1 MADILPQPAD
11 HRLTIGFL
19 LTEAR
24 GWTPHMFL
32 SGVADFCAEND
43 LNLVFYMG
51 EALTERQAEDGG
63 FYRLARAADIDGVII
78 ASNIALNLSAEA
90 KQRLHDQF
98 RNKPLIGWALEVP
111 GLPSVL
117 PDSYN
122 GMKQA
127 VNHLAQAHRYRRIAF
142 IRGPDGQLEAEQR
155 YQAYLDALDENNLP
169 LNLAYVQA
177 GNFSRESG
185 QAAMQRLLALE
196 PRPDAVVAAN
206 DDMAIG
212 ALMFLQSRGLRV
224 PKDVALVGF
233 DDIEESRYLNVPLTT
248 VRQSFYTA
256 GRHAAEAVLQR
267 IRKQNL
273 DVPLNVPTELRIR
286 RSCGC
291 LPADMQHAAPP
302 LLTDL
307 RFDPVEQLWQASS
320 AALDNTGD
328 IAAEHRA
335 LRRTLT
341 QVWQALTL
349 TLGGAPTETFLRTF
363 DEALRETRLA
373 RGEAVPWHDVLSVL
387 RQCALSQNQYDPA
400 RRHQVEDLCQ
410 QARVLVSD
418 SLMRVQAYRRVLI
431 EKKDSILQHI
441 GRTLRVILDLKELPA
456 ALEQLLPLLDIRTCV
471 LALHDGSPN
480 ARLLL
485 RYFRGRMEFPEERL
499 LFPASQLDPQNM
511 LLEGPRHTVVV
522 MPLALGSHQLG
533 FLAVEYTPAEWEVYA
548 RFREIVAGAVFRTQR
563 TEELARFN
571 EMLERMVQQRT
582 DELNQAYHQLERL
595 DKTKSSFIEITA
607 HELRTPLTVL
617 KGYTQILQTM
627 PAIKNDEQA
636 RMLLDGILNGAT
648 RMHELVNSML
658 DVVKVDSHALNL
670 RPGVIPLNSLIRR
683 VISGFEAA
691 LVERRQTLRVD
702 EAIDSLPPVEGD
714 GDLLSKVFYQLVVN
728 AIKYTPD
735 GGSITITGTTRNDP
749 AGQMVEITVADTGIG
764 IDPAHHRLIFE
775 KFYQTGQVSV
785 HSSGRTKFKGGGP
798 GLGLAIARG
807 IVEAHGGRIWAES
820 PGHDET
826 TFPGSRFHV
835 ALWTKLPQ
843 RNPFVAR

>member
-1 MADILPQPAD
+1 MSDSLTSPAA
-11 HRLTIGFL
+11 RRITIGFL

-24 GWTPHMFL
+24 GWTPQKFL

-51 EALTERQAEDGG
+51 DALFERQAEEGG
-63 FYRLARAADIDGVII
+63 FYRLARAQDIDGVII

-98 RNKPLIGWALEVP
+98 RTKPVIGWALEVP
-111 GLPSVL
+111 GLSSVL

-142 IRGPDGQLEAEQR
+142 IRGPDGQVEAEQR

-169 LNLAYVQA
+169 LNLAYVQP

-185 QAAMQRLLALE
+185 QTAMQRLLALE
-196 PRPDAVVAAN
+196 PRPEAVVAAN

-212 ALMFLQSRGLRV
+212 ALLFLQSRGLRV

-273 DVPLNVPTELRIR
+273 DVPLHVPTELRVR

-291 LPADMQHAAPP
+291 LPPDMQNAAPP
-302 LLTDL
+302 LLADL
-307 RFDPVEQLWQASS
+307 RFDPVDKLWETASG
-320 AALDNTGD
+320 ALDTEGD
-328 IAAEHRA
+328 LTTEHRA

-341 QVWQALTL
+341 QVWQALSL
-349 TLGGAPTETFLRTF
+349 TLGGAPTEAFLRTF
-363 DEALRETRLA
+363 DEALREVRLA
-373 RGEAVPWHDVLSVL
+373 RGEALAWHDILSTL
-387 RQCALSQNQYDPA
+387 RQCALSQNQFDPV
-400 RRHQVEDLCQ
+400 RRQQIEDLCQ

-418 SLMRVQAYRRVLI
+418 SLMRAQAYRRVLI
-431 EKKDSILQHI
+431 EKKDGILQHI
-441 GRTLRVILDLKELPA
+441 GRTLRVILDLKELPV
-456 ALEQLLPLLDIRTCV
+456 ALEKLLPLLDIRTCV

-499 LFPASQLDPQNM
+499 LFAASQLDPENM
-511 LLEGPRHTVVV
+511 FLEGSRHTVVV
-522 MPLALGSHQLG
+522 MPLALGNHQLG
-533 FLAVEYTPAEWEVYA
+533 FLAMEYTPVEWEVYA
-548 RFREIVAGAVFRTQR
+548 RFREIVAGVVFRTQR

-571 EMLERMVQQRT
+571 EMLERMVHQRT

-627 PAIKNDEQA
+627 PAMKNDEQA

-670 RPGVIPLNSLIRR
+670 RPGVIPINSLVRR
-683 VISGFEAA
+683 VISSFEAA
-691 LVERRQTLRVD
+691 LLERHQTLTLHD
-702 EAIDSLPPVEGD
+702 SIDSLPPVEGD
-714 GDLLSKVFYQLVVN
+714 GDLLSKVFHQLVVN

-735 GGSITITGTTRNDP
+735 GGHITITGRTHEDP
-749 AGQMVEITVADTGIG
+749 AGQMVEVSVADTGIG

-775 KFYQTGQVSV
+775 KFYQTGQVSA

-820 PGHDET
+820 PGYDEAT
-826 TFPGSRFHV
+826 CPGSRFCV

-843 RNPFVAR
+843 RNPFVVR